1 MEEEIK
7 LEDKKILDAVSKL
20 DYKELLENDEFKELF
35 NEANTESNNV
45 ELLKEAFNPKAAN
58 FEEYNSNYHI
68 DSIDRCDLLPSK
80 EIIRSYLKQN
90 SKEGFILDKLVE
102 KVYPNKKGNIYVDR
116 DASLYLFSLSDK
128 YSLEEKMAKTLKYID
143 AIYTR
148 DDKVNPDDSKI
159 KPIILENI
167 ESLNLSYNMDLS
179 SEQGFRNV
187 IKLRHK
193 AFLYDQFN
201 DANKGIYERMF
212 KNDPISYYKLSNLS
226 CFYKY
231 RNGAIVQDIFVKAE
245 ALTNYGSNLDVT
257 DRKGIL
263 SYSSNKK
270 KAIKDTTVNVT
281 RIDEEIGKAFI
292 DGINNKNIT
301 KFDADV
307 SIYSIFGQDNGQ
319 KYNLIDK
326 DLDFYKNTKDQDII
340 ASRSIV
346 KKALENAQMYFLTN
360 SFYEKL
366 AKSSKQPLDDML
378 FNSIYING
386 SSLKELADDY
396 LAKNNE
402 TMIGNS
408 KVDKLDNARAI
419 VLLQAFN
426 DPTKVVSITSF
437 VPSVE
442 GVKANSVI
450 LNKNYDAL
458 VERCSKGH
466 NIFARSMHALGL
478 YKYEEEKVRD
488 TFNKTISDL
497 DKKSYLENI
506 NKKVNFTY
514 RDGLKEMNKNIEIN
528 VKANHL
534 TNKLYRTPI
543 EVEVLKDFSKEDI
556 ELLNRNAK
564 EIDQSI
570 QDEINHENNIDNNNN
585 IENRPQGMGERD
597 L

>member
-307 SIYSIFGQDNGQ
+307 SIYSIFGQDNSQ

-488 TFNKTISDL
+488 TFNKTLSDL

-528 VKANHL
+528 VKTNHL
-534 TNKLYRTPI
+534 TNNLYRTPI

-570 QDEINHENNIDNNNN
+570 QDEINHENNIDNGNN

>member
-514 RDGLKEMNKNIEIN
+514 REGLKEMNKNIEIN

-534 TNKLYRTPI
+534 TNNLYRTPI